1 MIFTITSPITTA
13 YSLKL
18 IHNFS
23 SLSAIPGSC
32 FVGNQSDKALRL
44 LVAMPLF
51 CFWIFGSV
59 NLFVG
64 YLLRPQQCGS
74 QPVAM
79 KKGQRSNYLTEE
91 SMDGMGTF
99 LFSYCVPSALLM
111 ISVFYEFANRDL
123 WLNVPQPSSEPVSAV
138 KAPMSPFMM
147 RAFMELLLGVIA
159 SAWALGPRAINF
171 WKSKSPPG
179 NKNVAQMQMM
189 KPMQTYSNVP
199 STGSVSGSTMV
210 QYQLAQP
217 MMQQQVGPQG
227 HPNMHHLQHQQQ
239 MMAGMMS
246 SGGAGPGSHF
256 SGVNKFIPSSYP
268 AVSYQTVCQAP
279 SSYLS
284 ATGSMP
290 RQYHRKYHGQQQQQ
304 QMQQI
309 QQQHLMPQQ
318 QSQHNHHHPGSRKN
332 RNSNYKMALSQS
344 ISLTGNETIL

>member
-1 MIFTITSPITTA
+1 
-13 YSLKL
+13 
-18 IHNFS
+18 
-23 SLSAIPGSC
+23 
-32 FVGNQSDKALRL
+32 
-44 LVAMPLF
+44 MPLF

-74 QPVAM
+74 QQVAASM
-79 KKGQRSNYLTEE
+79 KKGHRTSYLPE
-91 SMDGMGTF
+91 SIDGLGTF

-138 KAPMSPFMM
+138 KAPMSPFMV

-171 WKSKSPPG
+171 WKSKTPPG

-199 STGSVSGSTMV
+199 GSVAGSSMV

-217 MMQQQVGPQG
+217 LMQPQMQQQG
-227 HPNMHHLQHQQQ
+227 HPHLHHLQHQQQ
-239 MMAGMMS
+239 MMGGMMS
-246 SGGAGPGSHF
+246 SGGGGSGGSHF
-256 SGVNKFIPSSYP
+256 GVNKFIPSSYP

-284 ATGSMP
+284 ATGSIP
-290 RQYHRKYHGQQQQQ
+290 RQYHRKYHAQQQPLMGQHVVPQQQQ
-304 QMQQI
+304 QMQQ
-309 QQQHLMPQQ
+309 
-318 QSQHNHHHPGSRKN
+318 HNSHHHQGGGRKM
-332 RNSNYKMALSQS
+332 RNSNYKMTMSQS

>member
-1 MIFTITSPITTA
+1 M
-13 YSLKL
+13 
-18 IHNFS
+18 
-23 SLSAIPGSC
+23 
-32 FVGNQSDKALRL
+32 GNQSDRALRL

-74 QPVAM
+74 QQVVAAI
-79 KKGQRSNYLTEE
+79 KKGQRTSYLPD

-99 LFSYCVPSALLM
+99 LFSYCIPSALLM

-138 KAPMSPFMM
+138 KAPMSPFMT

-171 WKSKSPPG
+171 WKSKAPPG
-179 NKNVAQMQMM
+179 NKTVAQMQML

-199 STGSVSGSTMV
+199 GPGSLAGSNMV

-217 MMQQQVGPQG
+217 LMQQVNP
-227 HPNMHHLQHQQQ
+227 HHANMHHLQHQQQ

-246 SGGAGPGSHF
+246 SGGGGGGPGSHF
-256 SGVNKFIPSSYP
+256 GMNKFIPSSYP

-290 RQYHRKYHGQQQQQ
+290 RQYHRKYHGQPNQQQQ
-304 QMQQI
+304 Q
-309 QQQHLMPQQ
+309 QQQHLVPQQ
-318 QSQHNHHHPGSRKN
+318 HSTHHPHHHPGGSRKM
-332 RNSNYKMALSQS
+332 RNSNYKMTLSQS

>member
-1 MIFTITSPITTA
+1 M
-13 YSLKL
+13 
-18 IHNFS
+18 
-23 SLSAIPGSC
+23 
-32 FVGNQSDKALRL
+32 GNQSDKALRL

-74 QPVAM
+74 QQSVAAM
-79 KKGQRSNYLTEE
+79 KKGQRMTTSYLPE

-123 WLNVPQPSSEPVSAV
+123 WLNVPQPSAEPVSAV
-138 KAPMSPFMM
+138 KAPMSPFML

-179 NKNVAQMQMM
+179 NKSVPAHMQMM
-189 KPMQTYSNVP
+189 KPMQTYANVQGP
-199 STGSVSGSTMV
+199 GSVAGSSMV
-210 QYQLAQP
+210 QYQMAQP
-217 MMQQQVGPQG
+217 LMQQQQQQALSHQG
-227 HPNMHHLQHQQQ
+227 HHHNHPNMHHQQQ

-246 SGGAGPGSHF
+246 SGGGGGGGSTGPGSHF
-256 SGVNKFIPSSYP
+256 GVNSNKFIPSSYP

-290 RQYHRKYHGQQQQQ
+290 RHYHRKYQHGQHGQ
-304 QMQQI
+304 
-309 QQQHLMPQQ
+309 QQQHLMPQMQHQ
-318 QSQHNHHHPGSRKN
+318 QQQQPPPHHQLHNQGGGSRKM
-332 RNSNYKMALSQS
+332 RNSNYKMTLSQS